1 MASATQELAVANKQ
15 SDLDSKRLTFLTGQF
30 TNDALYSWLV
40 QVLGGVYRYFLQ
52 QATAVA
58 QLAQAQLA
66 FDRAEPPQTF
76 IRADYW
82 QPPAILVTAG
92 HAGQTPTG

>member
-1 MASATQELAVANKQ
+1 MYA
-15 SDLDSKRLTFLTGQF
+15 
-30 TNDALYSWLV
+30 WLV

-66 FDRAEPPQTF
+66 FDQAKPSQTF
-76 IRADYW
+76 IR
-82 QPPAILVTAG
+82 G
-92 HAGQTPTG
+92 